1 MTALEIIRLTMPEF
15 KPVTDVDAE
24 KWIGLHRSLV
34 SEKQFGDQ
42 YEHAV
47 ALITA
52 HKMKLSGLGESSVAG
67 LNLNTVAANGLA
79 SVSEGN
85 TSISF
90 DTAMSST
97 AATDPES
104 AEYAKTTYGLQ
115 YLALRQKMVIPIMLD
130 WSGVYGIE

>member
-15 KPVTDVDAE
+15 KLVKDDDTE
-24 KWIGLHRSLV
+24 KWIRLHRSLV
-34 SEKQFGDQ
+34 SDKQFGDQ

-52 HKMKLSGLGESSVAG
+52 HKMKLSGLGESTVAG
-67 LNLNTVAANGLA
+67 MNLNAIAANGLA

-85 TSISF
+85 TSVSF
-90 DTAMSST
+90 DTAMSGT

-104 AEYAKTTYGLQ
+104 AEYARTIYGLQ
-115 YLALRQKMVIPIMLD
+115 YLALRQKMVIPITMD